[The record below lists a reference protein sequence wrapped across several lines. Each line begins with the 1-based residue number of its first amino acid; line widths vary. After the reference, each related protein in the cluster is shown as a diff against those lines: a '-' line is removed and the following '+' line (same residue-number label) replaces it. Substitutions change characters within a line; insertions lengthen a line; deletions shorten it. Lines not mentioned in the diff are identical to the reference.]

1 MSKNW
6 AKGALNSV
14 VINVP
19 QEDVQLGQ
27 ESNKTICKNCQKE
40 VIQFD
45 NVFIHITIL

>member
-6 AKGALNSV
+6 AKGAINSV

-27 ESNKTICKNCQKE
+27 ETAKTVCKNCQKE

-45 NVFIHITIL
+45 TVTVDPPVI